1 MRSIQTKLIVV
12 ILSIFLVSMSILGG
26 LNYWRARQIITEDL
40 NLQIA
45 ENAEGHAGDIGDWLK
60 ARQTELV
67 IVSASPQ
74 VQSGDFSV
82 MMPFLVNAA
91 KTNIAYDAIGYIK
104 PGGENI
110 NSLGSHGTLADREY
124 YQKAIK
130 GEIAISDPVVSKAS
144 GKMITVIAVPI
155 KKDGQVTGIVY
166 GSIAMEEVTKK
177 ILDIKAGQT
186 GYAYVLQGD
195 GLAIIHPDKEIA
207 MKVNAVQD
215 PKLPQDLRSV
225 NERLVKGE
233 SGVAEYEYAG
243 THKIVAFAPVPG
255 TKWSFAI
262 NVPSAEVMGAISSL
276 TMISLVTIIVVLI
289 IAGFIILWFARRI
302 AKPIQLL
309 EEEANRIASGD
320 ISDTHLNID
329 SNDEIGRLGK
339 SFGQMEENL
348 RHLIRKILSA
358 TEQLA
363 ASSEE
368 LTASSQQSA
377 EAANHIA
384 TSITDVAEGASQ
396 QMAAVNETSGI
407 VDQMGTSIQQIA
419 HNASQA
425 ATQSGQVADR
435 AKDGDQTVKQA
446 VVQMNQIEKTVN
458 TSAQVVAKLGERSKE
473 IGQIV
478 DTISGI
484 AGQTNLLA
492 LNAAIEAARAGEQ
505 GRGFSVVAE
514 EVRKLAEQSQEAAK
528 KIAELI
534 GEIQGETDK
543 AVVAMNDG
551 TREVKIGAESVDAA
565 GVAFQEIVTMVT
577 AVSGQ
582 VREISV
588 AMQQISAGSER
599 IEGSVKRIDEFSK
612 KSAGES
618 QNVSAAAE
626 EQLASMEEIASS
638 SQALATLA
646 QELQGEVTKFRI

>member
-1 MRSIQTKLIVV
+1 MRSIQAKLIVV

-26 LNYWRARQIITEDL
+26 LNYWRARGIITENL
-40 NLQIA
+40 NTEIA
-45 ENAEGHAGDIGDWLK
+45 EKAINKAGDVGDWLK
-60 ARQTELV
+60 ARQAELV
-67 IVSASPQ
+67 IVSVSPQ
-74 VQSGDFSV
+74 IQSGDFSV
-82 MMPFLVNAA
+82 MLPFLINAA
-91 KTNIAYDAIGYIK
+91 KTNSAYDAIGYIK

-144 GKMITVIAVPI
+144 GKMITVIAVPVKI
-155 KKDGQVTGIVY
+155 DGKVTGVVY
-166 GSIAMEEVTKK
+166 GSIAMDELTKK
-177 ILDIKAGQT
+177 VLDIKAGQT

-215 PKLPQDLRSV
+215 TKLPQELRTV
-225 NERLVKGE
+225 NERLIKGE
-233 SGVAEYEYAG
+233 SGVANYEYG
-243 THKIVAFAPVPG
+243 GMNKVVAFAPVPG

-276 TMISLVTIIVVLI
+276 TTISLITIIVVLI
-289 IAGFIILWFARRI
+289 ISGFIIWWFARRI
-302 AKPIQLL
+302 ASPIQIL
-309 EEEANRIASGD
+309 EAEANRIASGD
-320 ISDTHLNID
+320 ISDVNLHID

-339 SFGQMEENL
+339 SFEKMEENL
-348 RHLIRKILSA
+348 RHLIQKILSA

-368 LTASSQQSA
+368 LTASSDQSA
-377 EAANHIA
+377 QAANHIA
-384 TSITDVAEGASQ
+384 TSITDVAEGASE
-396 QMAAVNETSGI
+396 QMVAVSETSTI
-407 VDQMGTSIQQIA
+407 VDQMASSIQQIA
-419 HNASQA
+419 TNASQA
-425 ATQSGQVADR
+425 AMQSSQVADK
-435 AKDGDQTVKQA
+435 AKNGDETVKKA

-458 TSAQVVAKLGERSKE
+458 TSAEVVAKLGERSKE

-505 GRGFSVVAE
+505 GRGFAVVAE
-514 EVRKLAEQSQEAAK
+514 EVRKLAEQSQDAAK

-565 GVAFQEIVTMVT
+565 GLAFQEIVTLVT
-577 AVSGQ
+577 EVSGQ
-582 VREISV
+582 VKEISA

-599 IEGSVKRIDEFSK
+599 IEGSVNRIDEFSK

-638 SQALATLA
+638 SQALAKLA
-646 QELQGEVTKFRI
+646 QDLQGEVTKFRI